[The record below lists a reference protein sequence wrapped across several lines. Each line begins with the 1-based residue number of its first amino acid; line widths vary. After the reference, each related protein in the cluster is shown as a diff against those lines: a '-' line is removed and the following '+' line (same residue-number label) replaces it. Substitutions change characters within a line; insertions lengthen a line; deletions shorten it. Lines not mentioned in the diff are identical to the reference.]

1 MRLATLANA
10 SVVHT
15 QRWVEHFR
23 GRGHDV
29 RLFSLEPARAGLAAT
44 VLPSLPLPGLLRY
57 PLALPR
63 LARELAAF
71 APDLVDAHYV
81 PNYGVLAAL
90 AGRHPLSV
98 AAWGSDLLLA
108 ARRNPLQRVRAR
120 FALTRADLVLCD
132 AENLAAAARA
142 AGAPPDRVRA
152 LPWGV
157 DRTRFRPG
165 AARERGLMLSTRMHE
180 DVYDLPTLIE
190 AMARVLA
197 SHPHAT
203 LVLAGGGSRRR
214 ALEALAAAR
223 LPAGRYRFVG
233 VLAPAEL
240 AGWLERAELYLSASR
255 SDSTSQSL
263 LEAMATGALP
273 VVSDLAGNREWLGNG
288 EGGRL
293 FAAGDAAELT
303 RAVEAALAD
312 SAWAEAARARNAAV
326 IAARGDWHVNLA
338 HIEALFA
345 TLAAGRPLPAAGAA

>member
-23 GRGHDV
+23 RRGHDV
-29 RLFSLEPARAGLAAT
+29 RLYSLEPARPGLDRIA
-44 VLPSLPLPGLLRY
+44 LPSPPLPGLLRY

-63 LARELAAF
+63 LARELRAF

-108 ARRNPLQRVRAR
+108 ARRDPWQRAR
-120 FALTRADLVLCD
+120 ARYALTRADLVLCD

-142 AGAPPDRVRA
+142 AGAPADRVRA

-157 DRTRFRPG
+157 DRARFRQG
-165 AARERGLMLSTRMHE
+165 AERERGLMLSTRMHE

-190 AMARVLA
+190 GAASVLA
-197 SHPHAT
+197 AQPHAR
-203 LVLAGGGSRRR
+203 LVVAGDGSRRR

-223 LPAGRYRFVG
+223 LPAGRYQFVG
-233 VLAPAEL
+233 LLAPEAL
-240 AGWLERAELYLSASR
+240 AGWLARAELYLSASR

-263 LEAMATGALP
+263 LEAMAAGALP
-273 VVSDLAGNREWLGNG
+273 VVSDVAGNREWLGEG
-288 EGGRL
+288 EGGRY
-293 FAAGDAAELT
+293 FTVGDAAGLA
-303 RAVEAALAD
+303 RAAGAVFAD
-312 SAWAEAARARNAAV
+312 ASWAEAARARNAAV
-326 IAARGDWHVNLA
+326 IAARGDWDVNLA
-338 HIEALFA
+338 RIEALFSA
-345 TLAAGRPLPAAGAA
+345 LAAGRPLPAAGAA